1 MIESNYEV
9 EIDRGD
15 LELALKER
23 GRDKIAERSAARDYV
38 STTGRRSV
46 SSPVNGNVVTTV
58 LGRISR
64 SND

>member
-23 GRDKIAERSAARDYV
+23 GRDKIGAEAERCSGLRVDY
-38 STTGRRSV
+38 GPSV
-46 SSPVNGNVVTTV
+46 RFFT
-58 LGRISR
+58 R
-64 SND
+64 